1 MKTAAQSRIAQTL
14 FVALGALL
22 RRGARVLRGESSRV
36 MPTERIDVRGVA
48 RLARLALTDD
58 EVERYGAQ
66 LESLLQHVDDLKAL
80 DTSDVAAT
88 AQVIES
94 RNVMRPDVLAPC
106 LDHDAVMAG
115 APQAQHGFFR
125 VPKIIAEAG

>member
-1 MKTAAQSRIAQTL
+1 MA
-14 FVALGALL
+14 
-22 RRGARVLRGESSRV
+22 
-36 MPTERIDVRGVA
+36 TERIDVRGVA
-48 RLARLALTDD
+48 RLARLALSDD

-66 LESLLQHVDDLKAL
+66 LEDLLKHVDDLKQL

-94 RNVMRPDVLAPC
+94 RNVTRRDVLAPC
-106 LDHDAVMAG
+106 LEHEAVMAG

-125 VPKIIAEAG
+125 VPKIIAEVG